1 MKLSKY
7 TLPDFFKSRTLSL
20 TESQANLPASHG
32 GVRSLEL
39 IRVLWIISLYLALGS
54 FVLLMGC
61 SDSAPNGGADGK
73 TQVQVLRYQG
83 HTGAVFF
90 PELAE
95 DLGYLAPI
103 KLQYV
108 GNVLGGPPDIQT
120 VVTHDV
126 DFGTAFTGAIIKLR
140 AAGLA
145 IKSVITSYGTDNAT
159 FFGHFVTEDSPIKTA
174 RDLIG
179 KKIAVNTL
187 GAHSDFIIREYLAR
201 NGLTPQEI
209 EKVELVVIPPVNA
222 EQALRNHQVDAV
234 ALNGVLKDLALQ
246 RGGLRLLFTDLE
258 LFGPFNA
265 GSYVFTEDFIAQNPD
280 TVAKFVEATAKA
292 IEWARNTPKEDVIA
306 RYKKII
312 ASRGRNENDQ
322 AINFWK
328 SPGIATKGGLI
339 LPSDFQVWL
348 DWLVK
353 NGQLKPGQLA
363 LTDLYDNRFNPYT
376 KDATLADTQ
385 TLTEQ
390 KPL

>member
-1 MKLSKY
+1 MKLSID
-7 TLPDFFKSRTLSL
+7 TLQDLVKSRTLSL
-20 TESQANLPASHG
+20 TDSQANLPPPHG
-32 GVRSLEL
+32 WVRPVDL
-39 IRVLWIISLYLALGS
+39 IRAFGIILLYILLGS

-61 SDSAPNGGADGK
+61 SDSAPNAGADGK

-83 HTGAVFF
+83 YTGAVSF

-126 DFGTAFTGAIIKLR
+126 DFGAAFTGAIIKLR
-140 AAGLA
+140 AAGLP

-159 FFGHFVTEDSPIKTA
+159 YFGHFVTEDSPIKTA

-179 KKIAVNTL
+179 KKIGVNTL

-201 NGLTPQEI
+201 NGLMPQEI
-209 EKVELVVIPPVNA
+209 EQVELVVIPPVNA
-222 EQALRNHQVDAV
+222 EQALRNHQLDAV
-234 ALNGVLKDLALQ
+234 ALNGVLKDLAIQ
-246 RGGLRLLFTDLE
+246 RGGLRSLFTDLE

-292 IEWARNTPKEDVIA
+292 IEWARDTPKEEVIA

-328 SPGIATKGGLI
+328 SPGVASKGGLI
-339 LPSDFQVWL
+339 LPSDFQIWL

-353 NGQLKPGQLA
+353 NGQLKPGQLT
-363 LTDLYDNRFNPYT
+363 LTDLYDNRFNPFS
-376 KDATLADTQ
+376 KDVNLATTQ
-385 TLTEQ
+385 PLTEQ